1 VTSKDT
7 FTLESFL
14 EMLAAERG
22 ASTNTI
28 SAYRND
34 LEQYLEF
41 LGRIRRSIGS
51 AESADVRA
59 FIDSFKSRGMSA
71 ATQARA
77 LSAVRQLHKFLFS
90 EGMREDD
97 PSSLVDAPRK
107 GRPLP
112 KILSVDEVDQLLE
125 LAEEKA
131 QGSNDGAANVKAL
144 RLYALVETLYATG
157 MRVSELVGLPAT
169 AARAEGG
176 FLMIR
181 GKGGK
186 ERMVPLTD
194 RAINAIQCYRSAVAT
209 DANPIARRYLFPS
222 RSANGPL
229 TRQVFAREMKS
240 LAIAAGLNPAKVS
253 PHVLRHAF
261 ASHLLENGADLR
273 AVQQL
278 LGHSDISTTQIY
290 THVLSERLRKVVE
303 QAHPLA
309 GGQTSNRNA
318 K

>member
-1 VTSKDT
+1 MTSKDI

-14 EMLAAERG
+14 EILSAQRG
-22 ASTNTI
+22 ATTNTI

-41 LGRIRRSIGS
+41 LGGIRRSLGS

-59 FIDSFKSRGMSA
+59 FTDSFKSRGMSA

-112 KILSVDEVDQLLE
+112 KILSVDDVDRLLE

-131 QGSNDGAANVKAL
+131 RASKDGAIDLKAL
-144 RLYALVETLYATG
+144 RLHALVETLYATG

-169 AARAEGG
+169 AARAEGC

-209 DANPIARRYLFPS
+209 DSNPIARRYLFPS
-222 RSANGPL
+222 RSANGHL

-303 QAHPLA
+303 KAHPLA
-309 GGQTSNRNA
+309 GGQTSSLNA